1 MVAKR
6 SAAAHESSDSDSED
20 LPKEQCAEL
29 RAVTT
34 KGMKESK
41 LHLFRYER
49 SFMYG
54 ADGPAWGD
62 GPDLEQ
68 RRSFLLF
75 MQDPK
80 NAIFGSPSDDQLR
93 PRLNILQAEKI
104 FAHLFVQLQADAT
117 EILRRTN
124 AESVGNQQR
133 TPMVSKATLSDP
145 MTLEVFAE
153 LTAMFLTYTAIN
165 NNIQIKRPISDTVG
179 LLAMTRSKL
188 MAMQAPDLQNFHGR
202 SLVSLLLDFAN
213 VRTHRATLMSTQIQT
228 QTQVPGP
235 QKRARQDEN
244 QPPDLH
250 QHSQSPHDR
259 SPSPAFASPPAFAPA
274 TSTGKTFKIYKL
286 AANAPKITC
295 ARCTGQGHA
304 VPNCYSQDP
313 PNKSMK
319 CFVCQGIGHF
329 AQMCPSPKVPK

>member
-1 MVAKR
+1 MAPKK
-6 SAAAHESSDSDSED
+6 SAAAHGSDSDSED

-29 RAVTT
+29 RAATT

-49 SFMYG
+49 SFIYG

-80 NAIFGSPSDDQLR
+80 NAIFGSSSDDQLR
-93 PRLNILQAEKI
+93 PRLNLLQAENI
-104 FAHLFVQLQADAT
+104 FAHLFIQLQADAT
-117 EILRRTN
+117 EILRRIN
-124 AESVGNQQR
+124 AESIGNQQK
-133 TPMVSKATLSDP
+133 TPMVYKATLSDP

-188 MAMQAPDLQNFHGR
+188 MAMQAPDLQNFQGR

-213 VRTHRATLMSTQIQT
+213 ARAQRAALANAQIQT

-235 QKRARQDEN
+235 QKRTRQDEN
-244 QPPDLH
+244 QPQDLH
-250 QHSQSPHDR
+250 QHSQSLHDR
-259 SPSPAFASPPAFAPA
+259 PPSPAFASPPAFTPA
-274 TSTGKTFKIYKL
+274 KNTGKTFKIYKL
-286 AANAPKITC
+286 APNAPKITC
-295 ARCTGQGHA
+295 TRCTGQGHA
-304 VPNCYSQDP
+304 VLNCYSKDP
-313 PNKSMK
+313 PNRSMK

-329 AQMCPSPKVPK
+329 AQMCSSPKVPK